1 MNAAAEIYIPGHP
14 VDRRLLITAI
24 RTCIVLGLIRTSPE
38 EVPLDVLY
46 RIAVAVGDE
55 QPDTIDQALGGD
67 GQLFA
72 PIYGF
77 ADAPTLDQSVYLFS
91 WAVKGLMA
99 AAEGGTIDMANLN
112 IISCCTGL
120 ADRVRRLP
128 PLFHVNDV
136 TEHNAEL
143 IGRVAGGTE
152 SPAAHRL
159 QDMWT
164 QKCNAVEENKLM
176 DPWRQQNLE
185 QLIAAIEAE
194 GQTAH

>member
-1 MNAAAEIYIPGHP
+1 MNAAAEIYVPGHP

-24 RTCIVLGLIRTSPE
+24 RTCIVLGLIRMSPE
-38 EVPLDVLY
+38 EVPEHILF

-72 PIYGF
+72 PIYGYG
-77 ADAPTLDQSVYLFS
+77 DAPTLDQSVYLFS

-99 AAEGGTIDMANLN
+99 AAEGSTIDMVNLN
-112 IISCCTGL
+112 IIDCCSGL

-136 TEHNAEL
+136 AIHNAEL
-143 IGRVAGGTE
+143 IGKVAGGTE
-152 SPAAHRL
+152 SQDAHRL
-159 QDMWT
+159 QDLWV
-164 QKCNAVEENKLM
+164 QKCNAIEENKLM
-176 DPWRQQNLE
+176 DPWQQQSLE

-194 GQTAH
+194 RQTAH

>member
-1 MNAAAEIYIPGHP
+1 MNAAAEIYVPGHP

-72 PIYGF
+72 PIYGYG
-77 ADAPTLDQSVYLFS
+77 DAPTLDQSVYLFS
-91 WAVKGLMA
+91 WVVNGLMA
-99 AAEGGTIDMANLN
+99 AADDGTIDMVN
-112 IISCCTGL
+112 IDIVSCCTGL
-120 ADRVRRLP
+120 ADRVRSLP
-128 PLFHVNDV
+128 SFFHVNDV
-136 TEHNAEL
+136 TIHNAEL
-143 IGRVAGGTE
+143 IGEVADGTE

-159 QDMWT
+159 QDLWV
-164 QKCNAVEENKLM
+164 QKCSAAEERKTM
-176 DPWRQQNLE
+176 DPWRQQSLE